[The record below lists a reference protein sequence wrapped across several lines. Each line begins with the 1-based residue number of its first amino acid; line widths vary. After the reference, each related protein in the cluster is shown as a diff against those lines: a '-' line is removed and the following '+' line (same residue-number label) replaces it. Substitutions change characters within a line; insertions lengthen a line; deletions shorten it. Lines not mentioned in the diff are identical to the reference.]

1 MVELKEFNKEI
12 RQVLNEILKASG
24 INPEAIFPISWEETQ
39 KTIKELK
46 NYYKMEV

>member
-12 RQVLNEILKASG
+12 RQVLNEVLKAFG
-24 INPEAIFPISWEETQ
+24 VNPDTILPISWEETQ